1 MNILI
6 TGGCGY
12 VGSVLVP
19 NLLSLNH
26 NVTVIDTQW
35 FGKNLK
41 KHRNLK
47 IIKEDIRN
55 VNHINLKKID
65 SIIHLAGIANDPGA
79 DLNETLSWHIN
90 VLATRQ
96 LIEKAIRNKVKQFIF
111 ASSGSVYGVKKEKN
125 VTEDLSLVPIS
136 TYNKTKMIAEN
147 VLMSFKNKI
156 KIHIIRPA
164 TVCGLSPRMRF
175 DVSVNLLTMH
185 AIKKK
190 KITVL
195 GGNQIRPNIHINDMA
210 SVYIHFIKNRKL
222 PCGAYNAGFENISIK
237 SIAKRIREKTK
248 SKILIKKSNDPRSYR
263 QSSSKLIRTGFK
275 PKFSV
280 NDAIDQLIE
289 GLKTKKIKVSDRN
302 FTVNWMKKLRLNK

>member
-1 MNILI
+1 M
-6 TGGCGY
+6 
-12 VGSVLVP
+12 V
-19 NLLSLNH
+19 
-26 NVTVIDTQW
+26 W
-35 FGKNLK
+35 KKFK

-65 SIIHLAGIANDPGA
+65 SIIHLAGMNDPGA

-190 KITVL
+190 KL
-195 GGNQIRPNIHINDMA
+195 Q
-210 SVYIHFIKNRKL
+210 F
-222 PCGAYNAGFENISIK
+222 
-237 SIAKRIREKTK
+237 
-248 SKILIKKSNDPRSYR
+248 
-263 QSSSKLIRTGFK
+263 
-275 PKFSV
+275 
-280 NDAIDQLIE
+280 
-289 GLKTKKIKVSDRN
+289 
-302 FTVNWMKKLRLNK
+302 